1 MQTTNKKYILAF
13 LSSLLS
19 FLSYSLETIKLS
31 MLKRLIKWKREL
43 DYRVSPEILHYREQR
58 EIENRVSQYRMQKN
72 KPVVFNIQKKDLF
85 AIKGVR

>member
-43 DYRVSPEILHYREQR
+43 DYRVSPEIQHYREQR
-58 EIENRVSQYRMQKN
+58 KIQNR
-72 KPVVFNIQKKDLF
+72 L
-85 AIKGVR
+85 AIKGVK